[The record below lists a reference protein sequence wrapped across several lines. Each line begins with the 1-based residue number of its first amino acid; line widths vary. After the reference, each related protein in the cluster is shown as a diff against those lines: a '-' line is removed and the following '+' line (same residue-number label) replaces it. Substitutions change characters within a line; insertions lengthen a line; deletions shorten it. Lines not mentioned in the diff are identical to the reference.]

1 MSSSK
6 RIYTTVKCVNHYK
19 ETMEHWKSKQN
30 PKPKIIPTKSSIQKK
45 TALSYSNNK
54 SRNALYTITNAKNKY
69 PPTPACKGERA
80 LRRVFGT
87 TRTTTTTS
95 TLTSTTRTRTKTR
108 RRTRTRTTTRTTTT
122 TTPAAAATTTTT
134 RPKWGDVWYTERP
147 VHVFP
152 F

>member
-1 MSSSK
+1 M
-6 RIYTTVKCVNHYK
+6 KCHTNIVAWAISLSFFPRKMLQTSRRLPSNQPPP
-19 ETMEHWKSKQN
+19 KQVELISTWISLRTLEN
-30 PKPKIIPTKSSIQKK
+30 
-45 TALSYSNNK
+45 
-54 SRNALYTITNAKNKY
+54 

-122 TTPAAAATTTTT
+122 TTTTTPAAAATTTTT